1 MQCDLIKIQIRCIV
15 IQQKNIFLKTHN
27 TALQYNTL
35 NIIYRKI
42 NVIVPI
48 ISPGS
53 EFILILAI
61 ILPIAFVA
69 VLIAAVLLRRQ
80 RNRRIVKQMEE
91 RRLQLDVVILTEM
104 TVLCVSMCVCVYMW
118 GHSHNK
124 I

>member
-1 MQCDLIKIQIRCIV
+1 MHCNTA
-15 IQQKNIFLKTHN
+15 KNIFLKTHN